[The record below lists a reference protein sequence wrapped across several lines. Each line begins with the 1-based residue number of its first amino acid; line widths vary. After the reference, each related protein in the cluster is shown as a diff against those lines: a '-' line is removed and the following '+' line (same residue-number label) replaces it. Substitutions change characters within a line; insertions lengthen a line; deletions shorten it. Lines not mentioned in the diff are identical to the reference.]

1 MVPSIARQS
10 VILKCNMQKSVMLGN
25 YEFFYA
31 AGLIKKLFDLELNTG
46 MEPESMLETILEK
59 EADLQPQSEQETYLL
74 ELVKNYE
81 PLPDHDAQ
89 MDELF
94 AWGEQEPDLWQ
105 VTTSFHPVLK

>member
-31 AGLIKKLFDLELNTG
+31 AGLLKNIYRLDLDPA
-46 MEPESMLETILEK
+46 MEPQKLLEAIL
-59 EADLQPQSEQETYLL
+59 AAQSQIQPQTEQETYLL
-74 ELVKNYE
+74 QLVKNYE
-81 PLPDHDAQ
+81 PSEEHDAQ